1 MPDASLSR
9 TPQDSPAKPA
19 TPAHGRIRTVLEMIK
34 FEHSV
39 FALPFALT
47 GALLA
52 ARATHQRP
60 HGWPSAWQVFW
71 IVVAMVAAR
80 SAAMTVNRIVDLRY
94 DRENPRTAQRALAT
108 GALSLNFAWLFTLAA
123 VAVFFVAA
131 SQLNPLALKLAPLAV
146 GILFFYSFTK
156 RFTNWSH
163 LFLGFALG
171 VAPAAAW
178 IAITGGLDARI
189 CSVVAAKPSARS
201 RAFMAHRQ
209 AVDEAKQAADATLW
223 VGGFD
228 VLYACQDVDYDL
240 RAGLFSVPKRF
251 GVANALLIARAL
263 HVGAVALLCW
273 LAASFAL
280 PWPAWLGVAVAAALL
295 AYEHSLVKA
304 DDLSKL
310 DAAFFAMNGYISI
323 SFLLFWGAAA
333 AVWKV

>member
-1 MPDASLSR
+1 MKR
-9 TPQDSPAKPA
+9 N
-19 TPAHGRIRTVLEMIK
+19 RIQIVLEMIK

-52 ARATHQRP
+52 ARASRN
-60 HGWPSAWQVFW
+60 GWPTLRQIAW

-94 DRENPRTAQRALAT
+94 DRENPRTSKRALAT
-108 GALSLNFAWLFTLAA
+108 GDLSVSFAWLFTI
-123 VAVFFVAA
+123 VAVGLFLVAA
-131 SQLNPLALKLAPLAV
+131 WQLNRLALELAPVALA
-146 GILFFYSFTK
+146 ILFFYSFTK

-171 VAPAAAW
+171 ISPAAAW
-178 IAITGGLDARI
+178 IAVTGGLDLRI
-189 CSVVAAKPSARS
+189 MILCAA
-201 RAFMAHRQ
+201 
-209 AVDEAKQAADATLW
+209 VTLW

-228 VLYACQDVDYDL
+228 VLYACQDVDYD
-240 RAGLFSVPKRF
+240 RSAGLFSVPKRF
-251 GVANALLIARAL
+251 GIACALLIARAM
-263 HVGAVALLCW
+263 HVGVVALLSW

-280 PWPAWLGVAVAAALL
+280 PWPAWVGIAVVAALL

-310 DAAFFAMNGYISI
+310 DAAFFAVNGYISLL
-323 SFLLFWGAAA
+323 FLLFWGAAA
-333 AVWKV
+333 AVWHL